1 MELVADSN
9 RIIASLIK
17 DGYSRR
23 ILLSRKFS
31 FFTVEFGLKE
41 VVKYKPLIKKKAR
54 INEDEFNSLMQKLMS
69 KIKVFSEEEI
79 SKNSINKALKIMKEI
94 DVDDVVFIALSL
106 ELGNIPIWSD
116 DKHFKKQN
124 KVKVYST
131 KQLVEFL

>member
-41 VVKYKPLIKKKAR
+41 VMKYKALIKKKAR
-54 INEDEFNSLMQKLMS
+54 INEDEFNSLMKILMF
-69 KIKVFSEEEI
+69 KITVLSEEDI
-79 SKNSINKALKIMKEI
+79 SKNSINKAIEIMKEI
-94 DVDDVVFIALSL
+94 DADDVVFIALAI
-106 ELGNIPIWSD
+106 EMQNIPIWSD

-124 KVKVYST
+124 KVKVYTT
-131 KQLVEFL
+131 KQLAGFL